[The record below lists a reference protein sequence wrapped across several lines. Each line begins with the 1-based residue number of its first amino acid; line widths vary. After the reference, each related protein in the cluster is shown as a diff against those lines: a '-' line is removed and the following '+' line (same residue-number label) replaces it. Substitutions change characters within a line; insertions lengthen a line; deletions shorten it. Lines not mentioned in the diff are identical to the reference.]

1 MKRGQFDLTKAGID
15 LLALS
20 QAGETLKFT
29 RLELGDGMIN
39 EGEVFNLNKL
49 KNPRASF
56 PIVSVEAT
64 KNNDGT
70 PDGKAM
76 IRADV
81 ANGEIEEAFVATEI
95 GIYASDPRYGEILY
109 AVAVNREHPDF
120 IANSSEEIY
129 KMRYNIIVIVGNSM
143 NLQVT
148 VDWNMVCASI
158 QDLKDLE
165 NYINK
170 LNVDIR
176 ELKLLVLRLDNSNIG
191 GDGTNIFEVDMKDL
205 TVDEQWGYIWDK
217 PNGRLVF

>member
-1 MKRGQFDLTKAGID
+1 MKRGQFELTKAGIN

-29 RLELGDGMIN
+29 RLELGDGLLN
-39 EGEVFNLNKL
+39 DSEVFNLNKL

-56 PIVSVEAT
+56 PIISVEAT
-64 KNNDGT
+64 KNNDGS

-76 IRADV
+76 IRADII
-81 ANGEIEEAFVATEI
+81 NGNVQEAFVATEI

-109 AVAVNREHPDF
+109 AVSINREHPDF
-120 IANSSEEIY
+120 IANSHEEIY

-143 NLQVT
+143 NLEVT

-158 QDLKDLE
+158 QDVKNLE
-165 NYINK
+165 IYINK
-170 LNVDIR
+170 LNLDIR

-191 GDGTNIFEVDMKDL
+191 GDGTNTFEVDFKDL
-205 TVDEQWGYIWDK
+205 TIEEEWGYIWDK
-217 PNGRLVF
+217 ENGRLVF